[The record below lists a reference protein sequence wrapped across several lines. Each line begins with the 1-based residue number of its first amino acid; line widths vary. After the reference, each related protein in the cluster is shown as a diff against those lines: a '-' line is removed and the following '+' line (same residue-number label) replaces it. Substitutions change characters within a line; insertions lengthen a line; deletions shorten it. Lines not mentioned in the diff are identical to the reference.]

1 MPKSE
6 FYFLGRFIVRTNK
19 SYRNDFYFKL
29 KSRYTMYGQK
39 SHSAKMVY
47 LTTSDVIEY
56 LTDCLVWNK
65 WTINKSPIISNE
77 TKLKSI
83 FISVFVVSLD
93 ISKSAYCK
101 SKNILSQKWPMM
113 SGTYTRNIFIN
124 LLLEAALTVAF
135 FMRPMTTIYS

>member
-93 ISKSAYCK
+93 ISKSAYWNLHEKYLHQSLAWSRPHRCFLHATNDNNLFLN
-101 SKNILSQKWPMM
+101 SGCILGWFL
-113 SGTYTRNIFIN
+113 GW
-124 LLLEAALTVAF
+124 
-135 FMRPMTTIYS
+135 